1 MSCQDLAGIIDI
13 RPGKSVRLFCCGA
26 PDTGSVFEVML
37 NPGQNLLIQTKPSES
52 RSPPSS
58 SVLCDISDIESSDE
72 TGTNVGSNLSDVIAS
87 HAPWHKFPV
96 HPQWADGIPNSLC
109 HRYIDTGHLLGR
121 AWEAHPDKLIWETDR
136 GEGKI
141 WVITVGRRVGLFWD
155 IQIVSDLTMGVPNAT
170 FHKFY
175 HLDEAVD
182 WYRAAYN
189 HLPGHQPL
197 KIIMPTKFLINML
210 VNDHD
215 VDIRDFDVDIM
226 VTVGGYNKVQFSVQP
241 ILAID

>member
-1 MSCQDLAGIIDI
+1 MAFFRISGQSGLCIASWSDRA
-13 RPGKSVRLFCCGA
+13 PRLYA
-26 PDTGSVFEVML
+26 LYSQAMDE
-37 NPGQNLLIQTKPSES
+37 IQGD
-52 RSPPSS
+52 SPQYSAQLFSS
-58 SVLCDISDIESSDE
+58 SAFAAATLNMDE
-72 TGTNVGSNLSDVIAS
+72 ETATVAHLDYLN
-87 HAPWHKFPV
+87 
-96 HPQWADGIPNSLC
+96 
-109 HRYIDTGHLLGR
+109 YIFG
-121 AWEAHPDKLIWETDR
+121 WEAHPDKLIWETDR
-136 GEGKI
+136 GEGNI

-197 KIIMPTKFLINML
+197 KIIMPTKFPINML

-215 VDIRDFDVDIM
+215 VDIRDFDVDIT

>member
-13 RPGKSVRLFCCGA
+13 HPGKSVRLFCCGA

-52 RSPPSS
+52 RPPPSS
-58 SVLCDISDIESSDE
+58 SVPCDISDIESSDE
-72 TGTNVGSNLSDVIAS
+72 TETNVGSNLSDVIAS

-96 HPQWADGIPNSLC
+96 HPQWADEIPNSTVPPVY
-109 HRYIDTGHLLGR
+109 RYR
-121 AWEAHPDKLIWETDR
+121 AFAREAHPDKLIWETDR
-136 GEGKI
+136 GEGNI

-197 KIIMPTKFLINML
+197 KIIMPTKFPINML

-215 VDIRDFDVDIM
+215 VDIRDFDVDIT